1 MPDKLQADVEV
12 PIRVAPR
19 ILIMSSVRL
28 LRDGLAQALA
38 SQGMWD
44 TRLAT
49 PCAPLDQ
56 LRSPLPD
63 VVIMDVSNNLMLER
77 MRELANG
84 CPPLRVIAFGV
95 EEVESDV
102 LACAEAGAAG
112 YMSRECSA
120 DEMVTTI
127 ESVCRDELLCSPRL
141 AAVLFR
147 RHAIRSEL
155 AVRDAV
161 DVLTHREQEVLTLV
175 DRGLS
180 NKEIAAQLH
189 IGITTVKH
197 HVHRI
202 LGKLHVRRR
211 GAAAARL
218 RSSAE
223 THHDL
228 R

>member
-1 MPDKLQADVEV
+1 MPDKYQSDVEV
-12 PIRVAPR
+12 PISAAPR

-38 SQGMWD
+38 SQGMSE
-44 TRLAT
+44 TMLAT
-49 PCAPLDQ
+49 PFAPLDH
-56 LRSPLPD
+56 LRSPVPD
-63 VVIMDVSNNLMLER
+63 VVIMDVSNHLMLER

-84 CPPLRVIAFGV
+84 NPPLRVIAFGV
-95 EEVESDV
+95 EEIESEV

-112 YMSRECSA
+112 YMSRECTAS
-120 DEMVTTI
+120 EMVTTI
-127 ESVCRDELLCSPRL
+127 ESVCRDELLCSPRV

-147 RHAIRSEL
+147 RHAIRNEL
-155 AVRDAV
+155 AVRDAGGG
-161 DVLTHREQEVLTLV
+161 LTHREQEVLTLV
-175 DRGLS
+175 DRGMS
-180 NKEIAAQLH
+180 NKEISAQLH

-211 GAAAARL
+211 GAAAAQL
-218 RSSAE
+218 RASAE

>member
-1 MPDKLQADVEV
+1 MPDDFQGDVDV

-19 ILIMSSVRL
+19 ILVMSSVRL

-38 SQGMWD
+38 SQGMSD
-44 TRLAT
+44 TRLST
-49 PCAPLDQ
+49 PFAPLDQ

-63 VVIMDVSNNLMLER
+63 VVIMDVSSHLMLER

-84 CPPLRVIAFGV
+84 RPPLRVIAFGV
-95 EEVESDV
+95 EEVESEV

-127 ESVCRDELLCSPRL
+127 ESVCRGELLCSPRV

-147 RHAIRSEL
+147 RHATRSTPTL
-155 AVRDAV
+155 HDAV
-161 DVLTHREQEVLTLV
+161 DVLTQREREVMALV

-180 NKEIAAQLH
+180 NKEIASQLH
-189 IGITTVKH
+189 IGLTTVKH

-218 RSSAE
+218 RTSAGPS
-223 THHDL
+223 HDL